1 MTEKNAQTPNNT
13 ETSCTG
19 EMLQPQQLLDILS
32 QAAKLKT
39 ELRHCYTEGERR
51 ESVADHSWRIALMAM
66 LLSGVDE
73 YADLDMNKVIRMCLI
88 HDLGETFTGDIPTFV
103 KTDKDAGREDNLFLA
118 WVQTFPRPQRE
129 EWLSL
134 LAEMEAQESTEA
146 KLYKSLDR
154 LEALIAHNE
163 SDIATWLPLEYDLQF
178 TYGQENIRFSPY
190 LMALRKKIDAW
201 SFRKIEA
208 EGDETERK
216 KLQERKYPEV

>member
-13 ETSCTG
+13 EISCTG

>member
-1 MTEKNAQTPNNT
+1 M
-13 ETSCTG
+13 
-19 EMLQPQQLLDILS
+19 QPQQLLDILS